1 MWWGYY
7 LIFLCL
13 SCNRMTYLYMLD
25 MMVGQVFCLE
35 VWIYLPFLHFEQC
48 VIKAARASNLTNF

>member
-1 MWWGYY
+1 
-7 LIFLCL
+7 
-13 SCNRMTYLYMLD
+13 MTYLYMLD